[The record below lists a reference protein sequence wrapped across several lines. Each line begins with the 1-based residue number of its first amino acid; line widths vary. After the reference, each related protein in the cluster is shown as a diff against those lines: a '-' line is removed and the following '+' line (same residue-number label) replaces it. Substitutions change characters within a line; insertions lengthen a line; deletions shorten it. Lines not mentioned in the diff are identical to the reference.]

1 MSGYLVRRVLLIV
14 PTLIGVTVLISLVVR
29 VLPGDLVTLMLAEQG
44 FGNRDRAALAHQLG
58 VDRPWP
64 VQYGQ
69 WASKAARGD
78 LGVSL
83 RTHRSIGAEIR
94 RRLPITLE
102 LGGLAL
108 LLSLAVS
115 LPTGVIAAV
124 RQNHAIDYL
133 MRSAAIGAL
142 AIPGFWLAT
151 LLVVWPAIW
160 FHWSPSISYVG
171 FFDDPIANIEQVILP
186 AALLSLALTGA
197 TMRITRSMMLE
208 VMRQDFVRTAQAKGL
223 PAVAVIVRHAIRN
236 AAIPVVTV
244 IGLQIP
250 VLVGGSVVFE
260 SIFSLPGIGQ
270 YLLNALQNRDYT
282 VIQGIDLV
290 FAILVIGANIVVD
303 SLYPLLDARVRL
315 S

>member
-1 MSGYLVRRVLLIV
+1 MTGYLIRRVLLIV

-29 VLPGDLVTLMLAEQG
+29 VLPGDIVSLMLAEQG
-44 FGNRDRAALAHQLG
+44 FGNRDRAALAHELG

-64 VQYGQ
+64 AQYWQ

-78 LGVSL
+78 LGRSL
-83 RTHRSIGAEIR
+83 RTKRPVGDEMK

-108 LLSLAVS
+108 LLSLLIS
-115 LPTGVIAAV
+115 LPTGVVAAV
-124 RQNHAIDYL
+124 KQNSPIDYL

-142 AIPGFWLAT
+142 AIPGFWFAT
-151 LLVVWPAIW
+151 LVVVWPAIW
-160 FHWSPSISYVG
+160 FHWSPSISYTG
-171 FFDDPIANIEQVILP
+171 FFDDPAANLGQVIIP
-186 AALLSLALTGA
+186 AALLSLALTGG

-223 PAVAVIVRHAIRN
+223 PAVVVILRHAIRN

-250 VLVGGSVVFE
+250 ILVGGSVVFE
-260 SIFSLPGIGQ
+260 SIFSLPGVGQ
-270 YLLNALQNRDYT
+270 FLLNALQNRDYT
-282 VIQGIDLV
+282 VVQGIDLV
-290 FAILVIGANIVVD
+290 FAIMVIGTNLLVD
-303 SLYPLLDARVRL
+303 SLYPVLDARVRL